1 MYCSYIFPPTI
12 FSRAL
17 YTGYLPCFWL
27 KTPHAVH
34 NALTKHKQTSLIQSF
49 IALHTVHQQTYRFHR
64 FITHFVLQTK
74 KQAINI
80 VLIQWLHLAVLF
92 STTCEYFFQFSWHQV
107 SKLAKLYVRKSSTKI
122 RTLYLSHYS
131 RTQILPLFILTH
143 SLRYHNN
150 HWNRDRVI
158 VITGTES
165 SLKSLSE
172 KRG

>member
-1 MYCSYIFPPTI
+1 MYLYYLTIYFFETFSFFIKSYYTCKYQNRTVLQSSTRDVYCSYIFPPTI

-74 KQAINI
+74 KQAIYI
-80 VLIQWLHLAVLF
+80 VLIQ
-92 STTCEYFFQFSWHQV
+92 
-107 SKLAKLYVRKSSTKI
+107 
-122 RTLYLSHYS
+122 
-131 RTQILPLFILTH
+131 
-143 SLRYHNN
+143 
-150 HWNRDRVI
+150 
-158 VITGTES
+158 
-165 SLKSLSE
+165 
-172 KRG
+172 